1 MLQALHSDRFS
12 LRPDDGVGF
21 LRDHSGDG
29 AVVLRQVE
37 PCRVGY
43 GAESTPLLR
52 SKLLGHCPERRSRV
66 AELLLVEIRYLSIE
80 IHIFN
85 TV

>member
-12 LRPDDGVGF
+12 LRLDDGVGF
-21 LRDHSGDG
+21 LTDHSGDG

-37 PCRVGY
+37 PCRVGC

-52 SKLLGHCPERRSRV
+52 S
-66 AELLLVEIRYLSIE
+66 
-80 IHIFN
+80 
-85 TV
+85 